1 MSNNP
6 ATDRPR
12 LTPVPGLAK
21 VPGPPRRTTPHT
33 PAAPAPATTAP
44 AATEPAAPGP
54 VDDSARE
61 GGHDAPPPR
70 AAPVVASRPRVS
82 DRSTGAVRDMSFTTP
97 LFIRTKLREHA
108 AKPDTTKAAV
118 VLAAV
123 EATASR
129 LADLVAA
136 ERGTGPAAGALFP
149 DPASTARA
157 TGGPRVP
164 ESLRLTARNLAVLD
178 DLVTRCGAD
187 DRSQLLTAALRTHL
201 DDAPGS

>member
-1 MSNNP
+1 MSDNP

-44 AATEPAAPGP
+44 AATGP
-54 VDDSARE
+54 VHDSARE
-61 GGHDAPPPR
+61 GGQDAPPPP
-70 AAPVVASRPRVS
+70 AAPAIASRPRVS

-97 LFIRTKLREHA
+97 LLIRTKLREHA

-123 EATASR
+123 EATAGR

-157 TGGPRVP
+157 TGDPRVP

-201 DDAPGS
+201 DAAPGS